1 MYTGSVDKDDIPMY
15 DLNQIVHPSTI
26 GKQNVIGTL
35 LNKHGGLRGGRL
47 NLKSVNSRGHV
58 DKRIVGAVF
67 ITPYG
72 KGGNF
77 AAINRNKKS
86 IAYQMFGSELED
98 FAKNGFDHYNE
109 KWTAYNTST
118 RTS

>member
-1 MYTGSVDKDDIPMY
+1 MF

-47 NLKSVNSRGHV
+47 NLKSVNARGHV
-58 DKRIVGAVF
+58 DKRIIGAVF
-67 ITPYG
+67 LTPYG

-86 IAYQMFGSELED
+86 IA
-98 FAKNGFDHYNE
+98 
-109 KWTAYNTST
+109 
-118 RTS
+118 